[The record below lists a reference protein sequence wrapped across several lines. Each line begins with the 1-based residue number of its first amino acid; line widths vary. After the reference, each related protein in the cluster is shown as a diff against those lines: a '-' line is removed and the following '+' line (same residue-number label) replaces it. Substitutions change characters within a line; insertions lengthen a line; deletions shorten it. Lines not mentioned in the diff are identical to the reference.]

1 MKSRILPI
9 IAGSFA
15 LVSLIQITNMSLA
28 NAREDTAAVTE
39 TSDQNAALS
48 ADGIENGNVCLT
60 HAIAD
65 ALMEEKAVLQDKQM
79 AMVER
84 ESVLQALEKTLDQK
98 IENLEDTKKSIE
110 AQLAKIDK
118 IANNDI
124 AHLIAMY
131 ETMKPKKA
139 AEIFNNMA
147 PSFAAGFLIDMNST
161 RAGLIMSEMETKKSY
176 EVSLVIASRNAH
188 LRKSKTPA

>member
-28 NAREDTAAVTE
+28 NAREDTATISE
-39 TSDQNAALS
+39 QNAQKTMLS
-48 ADGIENGNVCLT
+48 QDGVENEDVCLT
-60 HAIAD
+60 PSIAE
-65 ALMEEKAVLQDKQM
+65 ALMEEKATLKDKQL

-84 ESVLQALEKTLDQK
+84 ETVLEALEKTLDQK
-98 IENLEDTKKSIE
+98 IENLEETKKSIE
-110 AQLAKIDK
+110 EQLAKIDK

-161 RAGLIMSEMETKKSY
+161 RAGLIMSEMETQKSY
-176 EVSLVIASRNAH
+176 EVSLVIASRNAN

>member
-15 LVSLIQITNMSLA
+15 LVGFIQITNLSLA
-28 NAREDTAAVTE
+28 SAREDTAAVTE
-39 TSDQNAALS
+39 PATAKSVPS
-48 ADGIENGNVCLT
+48 IEAGNTENICLT
-60 HAIAD
+60 SSIAE
-65 ALMEEKAVLQDKQM
+65 ALMEEKETLKEKQL

-84 ESVLQALEKTLDQK
+84 ESVLSALEDTLDQK
-98 IENLEDTKKSIE
+98 IENLEETKKSIE
-110 AQLAKIDK
+110 EQLAKIDT

-176 EVSLVIASRNAH
+176 EVSLVIASRNAN
-188 LRKSKTPA
+188 LRRSKQPA

>member
-28 NAREDTAAVTE
+28 NAREDTANISE
-39 TSDQNAALS
+39 QNAQKTMLS
-48 ADGIENGNVCLT
+48 
-60 HAIAD
+60 
-65 ALMEEKAVLQDKQM
+65 Q
-79 AMVER
+79 
-84 ESVLQALEKTLDQK
+84 
-98 IENLEDTKKSIE
+98 SIE
-110 AQLAKIDK
+110 EQLAKIDK

-161 RAGLIMSEMETKKSY
+161 RAGLIMSEMETQKSY
-176 EVSLVIASRNAH
+176 EVSLVIASRNAN